1 MKHLSKITVVH
12 YGNDYSGASVVLS
25 NIINCLENKNIKVYY
40 LSVPG
45 IRGFYISPDIGIC
58 YGQRTTTRGNLAGI
72 FSLFYNQFIL
82 FLRLSCDHF
91 IHSNSKLIV
100 NGILNFGAL
109 IYALIFRVDLVVY
122 VHELN
127 ATNKYLLMFLLPLVK
142 LAATQI
148 ICVSNFQKNK
158 LFPHAQNCH
167 VLYNCV
173 NKNLFKHTNI
183 LLRPLRNGILNIY
196 MLTYYR
202 PFKGVDIYIKLAQ
215 SLLEYKALHFNLVL
229 NERLDIVN
237 SVSSRAPSNLSVHQ
251 AVADPTVFYEQADII
266 INATIP
272 RLAVETFGLTL
283 AEASVYG
290 YSSIALKPWRSS
302 RNNP

>member
-1 MKHLSKITVVH
+1 MERIVVGAKVTILDGVKIGNHCVVAAGAVVTSRSRLFYYCWCTSKINKNISEASIQITVVH

-127 ATNKYLLMFLLPLVK
+127 TNKYLLMFLLPLVK

-173 NKNLFKHTNI
+173 NKNL
-183 LLRPLRNGILNIY
+183 
-196 MLTYYR
+196 
-202 PFKGVDIYIKLAQ
+202 
-215 SLLEYKALHFNLVL
+215 
-229 NERLDIVN
+229 
-237 SVSSRAPSNLSVHQ
+237 LSIQIFCFV
-251 AVADPTVFYEQADII
+251 PYEMVF
-266 INATIP
+266 
-272 RLAVETFGLTL
+272 
-283 AEASVYG
+283 
-290 YSSIALKPWRSS
+290 
-302 RNNP
+302 